1 MVSSPDFWFPRPEI
15 SSDWEFPKQGVPR
28 LEGPKTS
35 WSPEGGGAHWRIPRF
50 GGSQTGC
57 STLGDPDLGAPD
69 LGVPRFGG
77 PLTRETPDQE
87 CPLTRRSPDL
97 WLP

>member
-35 WSPEGGGAHWRIPRF
+35 WSPEGGGHT
-50 GGSQTGC
+50 GGY
-57 STLGDPDLGAPD
+57 PDLGG
-69 LGVPRFGG
+69 LRQGVPH
-77 PLTRETPDQE
+77 LVTQT
-87 CPLTRRSPDL
+87 
-97 WLP
+97 